1 MQARAAEPN
10 NLEARAAARRHAQ
23 ALCSALLVCATG
35 PALGQTSPAQG
46 PLSAASRPSIHDDRE
61 LADYLALLQRIA
73 PASEAG
79 ARTYVAAVRLRCG
92 QTLDAAAL
100 RAAMAREGGDPV
112 LMGLIRAAAT
122 QDHRARDQA
131 MAQIQCPREERR

>member
-1 MQARAAEPN
+1 MKHVRTAISKLITSVQPC
-10 NLEARAAARRHAQ
+10 
-23 ALCSALLVCATG
+23 ALTLCFLVLLCATR

-46 PLSAASRPSIHDDRE
+46 PLPTASVPTAQNDRE
-61 LADYLALLQRIA
+61 MADYLALLQRIA

-92 QTLDAAAL
+92 QALDAAGL
-100 RAAMAREGGDPV
+100 RRVMAREGGDPV

-122 QDHRARDQA
+122 QDRTAREQA
-131 MAQIQCPREERR
+131 LAQIVCAREVPR